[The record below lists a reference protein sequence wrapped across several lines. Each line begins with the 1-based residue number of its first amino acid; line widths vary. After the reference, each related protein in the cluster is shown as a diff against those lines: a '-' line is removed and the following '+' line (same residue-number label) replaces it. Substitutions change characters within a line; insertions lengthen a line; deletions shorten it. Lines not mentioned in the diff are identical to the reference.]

1 MKAWRGDVD
10 PTFRF
15 LFFASRHRSDWCRA
29 GKNLIKIGK
38 TPNFTNRRHDTR
50 GEIVGSVVKK
60 RRKKMRKHK
69 QRKLL
74 KRQRHKK

>member
-1 MKAWRGDVD
+1 MEAKVRLFAGLKSRFHSPKVE
-10 PTFRF
+10 PTKV
-15 LFFASRHRSDWCRA
+15 LSH
-29 GKNLIKIGK
+29 I
-38 TPNFTNRRHDTR
+38 

>member
-1 MKAWRGDVD
+1 LTPQTRVSTNGALPGSANPGKADFAHPRRG
-10 PTFRF
+10 RIEE
-15 LFFASRHRSDWCRA
+15 ARRSP
-29 GKNLIKIGK
+29 L
-38 TPNFTNRRHDTR
+38 
-50 GEIVGSVVKK
+50 GSVIKK